1 MSNILVLIDFIG
13 CRHHTCLPRGF
24 ARK

>member
-1 MSNILVLIDFIG
+1 MFYFLCDLIF
-13 CRHHTCLPRGF
+13 CRHHACLPRGF